1 MNLHFALNPA
11 WTDGFDL
18 IRGHVEFNAEEQ
30 AKGLPASIDFGGL
43 ASLAPDFG
51 SDEIC
56 LQFPKLDEGA
66 FPGSDALCRRILI
79 FTVAEEIEVLDE
91 EITEPT
97 YKRVAELFPQFFTEA
112 HWEQVFEVY
121 RLTRT
126 HLAENCDLLDFE
138 SIPEVVEYHLGL
150 GQPENDDLSLRD
162 LFDFPLATGKLDGT
176 RWFIDETYL
185 PSRKSGPLVVN
196 VEFRV
201 TEDGLNPDLSDD
213 QYEALNDDPEGHPE
227 FYSPS
232 VRLAWNLDSGEVTE
246 VDRNKT
252 DLPIARFLDFL
263 LEVIPDARERFR
275 RRHQHLVDSLAKAPA
290 MREVQNARF
299 DTDDDF
305 QEFEA
310 PGDRF
315 NPMSIPP
322 PPPGPAPIV
331 RDAPKVGRNDPCPCG
346 SGKKAKKCCG
356 AS

>member
-30 AKGLPASIDFGGL
+30 ALGLPATVAFTGL
-43 ASLAPDFG
+43 TGNEPDCMTG
-51 SDEIC
+51 ELC
-56 LQFPKLDEGA
+56 LQFPKLDEGT
-66 FPGSDALCRRILI
+66 FPGPEPCRRILL
-79 FTVAEEIEVLDE
+79 FGADEEIEALDE
-91 EITEPT
+91 EITEPNF
-97 YKRVAELFPQFFTEA
+97 RRLAENFPRLFTEQ
-112 HWEQVFEVY
+112 HWVETLEIY
-121 RLTRT
+121 RIVRT
-126 HLAENCDLLDFE
+126 HLAETCDLIDFNE
-138 SIPEVVEYHLGL
+138 LPDVVDFHIGL
-150 GQPENDDLSLRD
+150 AQPENDDLSLRD
-162 LFDFPLATGKLDGT
+162 LFDYPLATGMLDGT
-176 RWFIDETYL
+176 RWFIDEAYFA
-185 PSRKSGPLVVN
+185 SRKSGPLVVN

-201 TEDGLNPDLSDD
+201 TEDGLDPDLTDD
-213 QYEALNDDPEGHPE
+213 QYETLSDDPDGHPE

-246 VDRNKT
+246 LDRNKT

-275 RRHQHLVDSLAKAPA
+275 RRHQHLAKNLARIPVW
-290 MREVQNARF
+290 REVQHARI

-305 QEFEA
+305 QDFET

-315 NPMSIPP
+315 NPLSIPP
-322 PPPGPAPIV
+322 PPPGPAPIL
-331 RDAPKVGRNDPCPCG
+331 RAAPKVGRNDPCPCG

>member
-1 MNLHFALNPA
+1 MDLHLALNPA

-18 IRGHVEFNAEEQ
+18 IRGHVEFTAEEQ
-30 AKGLPASIDFGGL
+30 ALGLPATIPVTGL
-43 ASLAPDFG
+43 TGLEPDFLSG
-51 SDEIC
+51 EIC
-56 LQFPKLDEGA
+56 LQFPKMDEGN
-66 FPGSDALCRRILI
+66 FPGPEPCRKIVVLSDD
-79 FTVAEEIEVLDE
+79 EEIEVLDE
-91 EITEPT
+91 EITEPNFG
-97 YKRVAELFPQFFTEA
+97 RFAEHFPRLFTEQ
-112 HWEQVFEVY
+112 HWSQMSEIY
-121 RLTRT
+121 RIVRT
-126 HLAENCDLLDFE
+126 HIAENCDIHDFYYL
-138 SIPEVVEYHLGL
+138 PDVFQFHLGL
-150 GQPENDDLSLRD
+150 AQPENDDLSLRD
-162 LFDFPLATGKLDGT
+162 LCDYPLAAGKLDGT
-176 RWFIDETYL
+176 RWFIDETYF
-185 PSRKSGPLVVN
+185 PSRRSGPLVVN
-196 VEFRV
+196 VDFRV
-201 TEDGLNPDLSDD
+201 TEDGLNPDLTDD

-232 VRLAWNLDSGEVTE
+232 VSLVWDLDSGEVTE
-246 VDRNKT
+246 LDRNKT

-299 DTDDDF
+299 DADDDF

-322 PPPGPAPIV
+322 PPPGPEPIV
-331 RDAPKVGRNDPCPCG
+331 RDTPKVGRNDPCPCG